1 MKTIKIK
8 QANPQRPVVTEVN
21 RSISGAY
28 YGPGGLMPGHYS
40 FYWEPLGDASL
51 TTFFSWSGKAFDG
64 GDVELRFHILNKRT
78 QLSTRPWNGDAY
90 NENSGREVDTSKPNV
105 LSFEIREAIDANDPT
120 QSWIYSEW
128 ILNGTVIGKATSDGV
143 IDANGTSDT
152 YKVPFSDT
160 KDGGNF
166 SMTISGGSATLT
178 KWEYIAP
185 LVWGD

>member
-64 GDVELRFHILNKRT
+64 GTAKGYDLTIDSIKYKTVER
-78 QLSTRPWNGDAY
+78 
-90 NENSGREVDTSKPNV
+90 
-105 LSFEIREAIDANDPT
+105 
-120 QSWIYSEW
+120 
-128 ILNGTVIGKATSDGV
+128 
-143 IDANGTSDT
+143 
-152 YKVPFSDT
+152 
-160 KDGGNF
+160 
-166 SMTISGGSATLT
+166 
-178 KWEYIAP
+178 
-185 LVWGD
+185 